1 MASITIKNWEVV
13 EQEGGEVE
21 FIEPE
26 YSTYAWQIPKWWYRR
41 GDKVYTNCARL
52 DVAGSSIYIDGTSPL
67 MEITIEWETVTRLNG
82 TITATSWTDIRRL
95 MVLNTDNLG
104 PVNRRESDEYIDVE
118 FDKYSYR
125 IRHDNYNGPDVIQP
139 LQADVKP
146 VWVNGNDSHPYYT
159 DEIPFITG
167 TYVGG
172 IEPVTYEYRH
182 KEQEKEGGE
191 WTTPTDFFPQ
201 TNTPTEKTI
210 SLDGKSKAKKI
221 HIETKATDAEGTVV
235 YNNGPYLVLDN
246 PVVTITENPAVS
258 SFNQYVVGET
268 VVGFAGAFT
277 GGVEGAYARARWR
290 WRASKDDSYTGDEW
304 TINVESL
311 QEVRSSPIPEGMI
324 QAQFQYQVIEP
335 GTSTGNG
342 NRISNKSTTA
352 RDVTP
357 APPAPP
363 PSTSWGAIILYVNDV
378 EYNTFLG
385 LPVEVVVGEPQN
397 VRVEWEGNA
406 TGYPLWSQR
415 AGGSASFDDATSATP
430 VVTMTAP
437 GSTFITVTLTDPDG
451 LADPVQES
459 KTISFWAAAA

>member
-1 MASITIKNWEVV
+1 MTI
-13 EQEGGEVE
+13 
-21 FIEPE
+21 
-26 YSTYAWQIPKWWYRR
+26 
-41 GDKVYTNCARL
+41 L
-52 DVAGSSIYIDGTSPL
+52 
-67 MEITIEWETVTRLNG
+67 
-82 TITATSWTDIRRL
+82 WTD
-95 MVLNTDNLG
+95 VL
-104 PVNRRESDEYIDVE
+104 
-118 FDKYSYR
+118 
-125 IRHDNYNGPDVIQP
+125 QP
-139 LQADVKP
+139 LQRDIQP
-146 VWVNGNDSHPYYT
+146 SWVNGNNYGPYYT
-159 DEIPFITG
+159 DPIPFVTG
-167 TYVGG
+167 TYIGG
-172 IEPVTYEYRH
+172 VEPVTYESRP

-191 WTTPTDFFPQ
+191 WTTPTDFLPQ

-210 SLDGKSKAKKI
+210 SIDGKSKAKKI

-235 YNNGPYLVLDN
+235 YNNGPYLTLNN
-246 PVVTITENPAVS
+246 PVVVITELPAVS

-268 VVGFAGAFT
+268 IVGFAGAFT

-290 WRASKDDSYTGDEW
+290 WRASKDDSYTGDVW
-304 TINVESL
+304 TTNVEPL

-324 QAQFQYQVIEP
+324 QAQFQYQVVEP
-335 GTSTGNG
+335 GTNTGNG
-342 NRISNKSTTA
+342 NSQSNKTVSA
-352 RDVTP
+352 RDVAP
-357 APPAPP
+357 APPAA
-363 PSTSWGAIILYVNDV
+363 TSWGAIILYVNDV

-437 GSTFITVTLTDPDG
+437 GSTFIVVTLTDPDG